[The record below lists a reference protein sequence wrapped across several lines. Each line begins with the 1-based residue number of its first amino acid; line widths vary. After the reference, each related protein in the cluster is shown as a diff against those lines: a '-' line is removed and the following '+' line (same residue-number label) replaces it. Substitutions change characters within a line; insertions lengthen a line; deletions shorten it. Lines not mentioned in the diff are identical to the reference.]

1 MQLPSRPLK
10 PATPPA
16 QTPPPAAAE
25 TQNDALEG
33 QLIPAKKPFHQ
44 PKRPQGHR
52 ISRKLRAAI
61 VHVAQ
66 GMNITQ
72 AAAKA
77 GMHRNGLS
85 QAMGRP
91 YVVALLEQCVRA
103 QLAASAGKASMQ
115 LDTLIGDAR
124 SEYVRLEASKA
135 VLDRA
140 GYAAAPASTVAGDIV
155 IQIAL

>member
-10 PATPPA
+10 PLTVEDR
-16 QTPPPAAAE
+16 PPPAAAE
-25 TQNDALEG
+25 TGEILSPQA
-33 QLIPAKKPFHQ
+33 PAFSRKGKQ
-44 PKRPQGHR
+44 DLAGRNTNR
-52 ISRKLRAAI
+52 ISRRLRAAVGHI
-61 VHVAQ
+61 AH

-77 GMHRNGLS
+77 GCHRNALS
-85 QAMGRP
+85 LALQRP
-91 YVVALLEQCVRA
+91 HVVALLEQSVKLN
-103 QLAASAGKASMQ
+103 LAASAGKASMQ

-140 GYAAAPASTVAGDIV
+140 GYAVSPISAVAGDIV
-155 IQIAL
+155 IAISL